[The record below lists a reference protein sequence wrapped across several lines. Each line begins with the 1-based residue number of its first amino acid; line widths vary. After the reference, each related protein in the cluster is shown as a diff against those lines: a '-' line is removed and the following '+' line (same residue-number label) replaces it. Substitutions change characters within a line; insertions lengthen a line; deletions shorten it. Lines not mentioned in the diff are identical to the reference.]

1 MQGVTILSEQA
12 VYEVDCLWW
21 LFFLFLGIGFVTG
34 LIVAIKEW
42 IHFGLNADILWL
54 MLVSTLIGA
63 YFGAL
68 GVIFS
73 EHETDVVDHIEYKVT
88 VSDDVD
94 FNEFMSKYEVIDTE
108 GLIYIIKE
116 REVE

>member
-12 VYEVDCLWW
+12 VYKVDCLWG
-21 LFFLFLGIGFVTG
+21 LFFLFLGLGFVIG
-34 LIVAIKEW
+34 LILAIKSW
-42 IHFGLNADILWL
+42 IDFGWNEDLLWL
-54 MLVSTLIGA
+54 ILMSTVIGA
-63 YFGAL
+63 FFG
-68 GVIFS
+68 GFGTIFS

-88 VSDDVD
+88 VSEDIN
-94 FNEFMSKYEVIDTE
+94 FNEFMSKYEVIDKE